1 MNHISLSAQVFS
13 VMSNEVQ
20 CWAEEL
26 RRGGSSIYHLLQ
38 LWISLAANNWS
49 SSRRFSLADDES
61 ALSCWQ
67 IFSKNRLRFI
77 ISIQA
82 GSWWELA
89 SEPMNI
95 LNSTCPSQPAIELMV
110 GAPSSFKLTVSL
122 PLILLNIIII
132 IQHSDHPY
140 YVRPCPVSS
149 LRLQNII

>member
-1 MNHISLSAQVFS
+1 MKSS
-13 VMSNEVQ
+13 VEQSTEG
-20 CWAEEL
+20 E
-26 RRGGSSIYHLLQ
+26 
-38 LWISLAANNWS
+38 
-49 SSRRFSLADDES
+49 RRFRHLSLCYSYGWVLRLTTDLQAEDSHLCWWRYRTDS

-82 GSWWELA
+82 GSWWELWELA

-95 LNSTCPSQPAIELMV
+95 LNPTCPSQPAIELMA
-110 GAPSSFKLTVSL
+110 GSKLTVRL

-132 IQHSDHPY
+132 IHHSDHPY

-149 LRLQNII
+149 LGLQNII